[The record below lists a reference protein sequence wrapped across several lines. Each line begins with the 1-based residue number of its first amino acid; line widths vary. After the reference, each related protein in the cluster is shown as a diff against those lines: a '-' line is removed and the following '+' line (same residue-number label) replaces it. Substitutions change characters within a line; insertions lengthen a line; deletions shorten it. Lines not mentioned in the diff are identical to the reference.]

1 MALLKD
7 RVAIITGGSRGI
19 GRAIV
24 SSFAKEGALCAF
36 TFSSSS
42 KEAEALSTEL
52 KAMGSRVMC
61 ERVDVRDYEGVKE
74 FVEKVKEEFGG
85 LDILVNNA
93 GINKDKS
100 IIMMTHEDWQ
110 DVIDVNLTGVFNFT
124 KACIVTF
131 LKQKSGCIIN
141 MSSVSGLSPLPG
153 QASYASAKSG
163 VIGLTKA
170 LAREVAPYNVRVN
183 AIAPGFIETDMV
195 KSLNENYR
203 KKILDLI
210 PFKRLGT
217 TEEVAQGCV
226 YLASDYASYIT
237 GQVLTI
243 DGGLSI

>member
-1 MALLKD
+1 MGLLKD
-7 RVAIITGGSRGI
+7 RVAIITGGSKGI

-24 SSFAKEGALCAF
+24 SSFAEEGALCAF

-42 KEAEALSTEL
+42 EEAESLAAEL
-52 KAMGSRVMC
+52 KAKGSKVMY
-61 ERVDVRDYEGVKE
+61 EKVDVRDYDRIKE
-74 FVEKVKEEFGG
+74 FVENVKSEFGG
-85 LDILVNNA
+85 LHILVNNA

-100 IIMMTHEDWQ
+100 IIMMTKEDWQ
-110 DVIDVNLTGVFNFT
+110 DVIDVDLTGVFNFT

-131 LKQKSGCIIN
+131 LKQKMGCIIN
-141 MSSVSGLSPLPG
+141 ISSVSGLSPLPG
-153 QASYASAKSG
+153 QVSYASAKSG

-183 AIAPGFIETDMV
+183 AIAPGFIETEMLN
-195 KSLNENYR
+195 SLSEKY
-203 KKILDLI
+203 KEKIIDLI

-226 YLASDYASYIT
+226 YLASSHASYIT

>member
-1 MALLKD
+1 VGLLKD
-7 RVAIITGGSRGI
+7 KVAIITGGSRGI

-24 SSFAKEGALCAF
+24 YAFAKEGALCAY

-42 KEAEALSTEL
+42 TQAKALASEL
-52 KAMGSRVMC
+52 EAMGSRVMY
-61 ERVDVRDYEGVKE
+61 EQVDVRDYEGVKD
-74 FVEKVKEEFGG
+74 FVEKVKKEYGG
-85 LDILVNNA
+85 LHILVNNA
-93 GINKDKS
+93 GINKDRS

-110 DVIDVNLTGVFNFT
+110 DVIDVDLTGVFNFT

-141 MSSVSGLSPLPG
+141 ISSVSGISPLPG
-153 QASYASAKSG
+153 QVSYASAKSG
-163 VIGLTKA
+163 VIGLTRA

-195 KSLNENYR
+195 NSLNENYR
-203 KKILDLI
+203 KKILELI

-217 TEEVAQGCV
+217 TDEVAQGCV
-226 YLASDYASYIT
+226 YLASSHASYIT